1 VLAFKI
7 ENNVETFLYMVPA
20 RPISDGGVGL
30 LNYRVRLQESA
41 GYKQRLVLIANARSQ
56 IDQLISS
63 RPDRWVG
70 QEKEEML
77 QNLTFD
83 LTGRWITDPNS
94 QDYSPIPMWSEIA
107 DPITVEGGV
116 AISDIIPMMRMT
128 AKIEVVVSS
137 EAALAAVPFTLTSV
151 RLYNTNRR
159 GRIVPKSNDIYID
172 NFKAVRP
179 SLPDNINRVRG
190 PIIYS
195 GTAASPG
202 DFSQGE
208 FGVDMPRA
216 IYLFETAAQTDRLGT
231 NRYCSGRNTRYIY
244 HANILPH

>member
-1 VLAFKI
+1 
-7 ENNVETFLYMVPA
+7 
-20 RPISDGGVGL
+20 
-30 LNYRVRLQESA
+30 
-41 GYKQRLVLIANARSQ
+41 
-56 IDQLISS
+56 
-63 RPDRWVG
+63 
-70 QEKEEML
+70 
-77 QNLTFD
+77 
-83 LTGRWITDPNS
+83 
-94 QDYSPIPMWSEIA
+94 MWSEIA

-116 AISDIIPMMRMT
+116 TISDIIPMMRMT

-216 IYLFETAAQTDRLGT
+216 IYLFETAAQTDRLEQTVIVVGGT
-231 NRYCSGRNTRYIY
+231 RGTSTTQTFYRIDFMNSDGSGYQDILRNYNYTITILSVSENGYPSADAAFAGESFNNIDATVVGNHQYNPPERYACFCIQQQ
-244 HANILPH
+244 